1 MKPSLGISAAE
12 LTFTKRLPNDGHADP
27 QARLINCGARPRTI
41 PEFFLRCDLA
51 GRKFKPSLCP
61 MISPPFA
68 RFAEP
73 ERSSVRGFAWP
84 KSDRVS

>member
-12 LTFTKRLPNDGHADP
+12 LTSTKRLPNDRHVDP
-27 QARLINCGARPRTI
+27 QARLFNSGARPCTI
-41 PEFFLRCDLA
+41 PEFFLRCDLI
-51 GRKFKPSLCP
+51 GRKRLFKLSLCP

-68 RFAEP
+68 RFAAP

-84 KSDRVS
+84 K